1 MRWLNELHLQPGD
14 PLTIIVVGVLA
25 LFAVVV
31 ALSVIVLLHH
41 VITDNRRRRN
51 RERFE
56 SAAVTLA
63 PLLVGTTSGLEKGV
77 ADARRHN
84 GARAVGLVLRKARI
98 DLKGDV
104 TDRIAKILE
113 ETGEV
118 KKLLKEARSRREWRR
133 AGAIRGLGECGG
145 AMARKKLIE
154 AAHEDSG
161 EVRRAARD
169 GLLNDGTPEAVR
181 AAIQSFLT
189 DLPRRASW
197 RRTFYAR
204 LAFVAADQLTT
215 LIRSGELK
223 PAEEKLAI
231 EALGDAGRRSA
242 LSLAVERLTSPDA
255 EMRAT
260 AVRVIG
266 KVGHETEMIL
276 LIEAL
281 NDIEWFVRAAAARA
295 LEWML
300 TLNGAVTHASARQ
313 SAFEKLAYRLTDA
326 SWWVRANAA
335 RALARGGTSGVM
347 LLLRAAEASDRYA
360 RDASVAAL
368 AMASSLTPEAR
379 LTVKKKIDSLLEVPV
394 AAPETVKRPG
404 GLFA

>member
-1 MRWLNELHLQPGD
+1 MSWLKELHLTPGD
-14 PLTIIVVGVLA
+14 PLTIIVVGVVG

-31 ALSVIVLLHH
+31 LLSIIVMMHH
-41 VITDNRRRRN
+41 VITDSRRRRN

-63 PLLVGTTSGLEKGV
+63 PLLVAESPDLEKAV
-77 ADARRHN
+77 EDARRHN
-84 GARAVGLVLRKARI
+84 GARAVGLVLRKAHL

-104 TDRIAKILE
+104 ADRIAKILE
-113 ETGEV
+113 ESGEV
-118 KKLLKEARSRREWRR
+118 NKLLKEAKSRRDWRR
-133 AGAIRGLGECGG
+133 TAAIRGLGECGG
-145 AMARKKLIE
+145 AVARRKLIE
-154 AAHEDSG
+154 AAQEDSG
-161 EVRRAARD
+161 EVRRAARV
-169 GLLNDGTPEAVR
+169 GLLNDGTPEAVH
-181 AAIQSFLT
+181 ASIQSFLE

-223 PAEEKLAI
+223 PVEEKLAI
-231 EALGDAGRRSA
+231 EALGDAGRRAA
-242 LSLAVERLTSPDA
+242 LSLAVERLTVPDP

-281 NDIEWFVRAAAARA
+281 NDIEWYVRAAAARA

-300 TLNGAVTHASARQ
+300 TLNGAVTHAGARHT
-313 SAFEKLAYRLTDA
+313 ALEKLGYRLTDS

-335 RALARGGTSGVM
+335 RALARGGGAGVAQ
-347 LLLRAAEASDRYA
+347 LLRAAESDDRYA

-368 AMASSLTPEAR
+368 AMATLTPEAR
-379 LTVKKKIDSLLEVPV
+379 LTVKKKIDALLEVPE
-394 AAPETVKRPG
+394 AQPEVTVKRPG

>member
-1 MRWLNELHLQPGD
+1 M
-14 PLTIIVVGVLA
+14 
-25 LFAVVV
+25 
-31 ALSVIVLLHH
+31 
-41 VITDNRRRRN
+41 
-51 RERFE
+51 
-56 SAAVTLA
+56 
-63 PLLVGTTSGLEKGV
+63 
-77 ADARRHN
+77 ARR
-84 GARAVGLVLRKARI
+84 
-98 DLKGDV
+98 
-104 TDRIAKILE
+104 
-113 ETGEV
+113 
-118 KKLLKEARSRREWRR
+118 
-133 AGAIRGLGECGG
+133 
-145 AMARKKLIE
+145 KLIE
-154 AAHEDSG
+154 ASDEDSG

-169 GLLNDGTPEAVR
+169 GLLNDGTPEAVH
-181 AAIQSFLT
+181 AAIHSFLD

-197 RRTFYAR
+197 RRNFYAR

-215 LIRSGELK
+215 LIRSGDLK
-223 PAEEKLAI
+223 PVEEKLAI

-242 LSLAVERLTSPDA
+242 LSLAVERLTVPDA

-313 SAFEKLAYRLTDA
+313 TAFEKLAYRLTDS

-335 RALARGGTSGVM
+335 RALARGGGAGVA
-347 LLLRAAEASDRYA
+347 LLLRSAEASDRYA

-368 AMASSLTPEAR
+368 AMATLTPEAR
-379 LTVKKKIDSLLEVPV
+379 LTVKKKIDALLKVPEQQP
-394 AAPETVKRPG
+394 AETVKRPG